1 MSANCTTVKTK
12 AQLQKQMHNCKNKGT
27 TAKTYVGIIQQNGT
41 TVKTKAQLQ
50 KQRHNCKNK
59 GTTAKN
65 NFAFYIAL
73 STPPT
78 RLRTL
83 LSHDP
88 LHAPRS
94 TLAPHTAT
102 VTIHHA
108 TYHET
113 SSRTTARQKHKHGR
127 LPWLS
132 LFAHNFSISW
142 SYVGQKE
149 LPPSFEG
156 GSTWGKSTPILKTP
170 PTLET

>member
-12 AQLQKQMHNCKNKGT
+12 AQLQKQRHNCKNKGT

-94 TLAPHTAT
+94 TLAPHTSNG
-102 VTIHHA
+102 HHPSR
-108 TYHET
+108 YHET
-113 SSRTTARQKHKHGR
+113 SSRTTATEARA
-127 LPWLS
+127 W
-132 LFAHNFSISW
+132 
-142 SYVGQKE
+142 
-149 LPPSFEG
+149 
-156 GSTWGKSTPILKTP
+156 
-170 PTLET
+170 

>member
-1 MSANCTTVKTK
+1 M
-12 AQLQKQMHNCKNKGT
+12 AQLQKQWHNCKSNGT

-50 KQRHNCKNK
+50 KHRHNSENK

-78 RLRTL
+78 RFDSAHSFHTIP
-83 LSHDP
+83 ST
-88 LHAPRS
+88 LHAPRLLLTQQRS
-94 TLAPHTAT
+94 PSITLYLKHRVAP
-102 VTIHHA
+102 
-108 TYHET
+108 
-113 SSRTTARQKHKHGR
+113 RKHGR

>member
-1 MSANCTTVKTK
+1 LHNCKNKGTTAKTK
-12 AQLQKQMHNCKNKGT
+12 AQLQKNCT

-94 TLAPHTAT
+94 TLAPHTSNG
-102 VTIHHA
+102 HHPSR
-108 TYHET
+108 YHET
-113 SSRTTARQKHKHGR
+113 SSRTTATEARA
-127 LPWLS
+127 W
-132 LFAHNFSISW
+132 
-142 SYVGQKE
+142 
-149 LPPSFEG
+149 
-156 GSTWGKSTPILKTP
+156 
-170 PTLET
+170 